1 MDAAEAR
8 ATVQLLMAPGAA
20 RNAFDCALWDLE
32 ARQRGL
38 RLWQLAGCDGAPT
51 ARVTAYTISLGTPG
65 AMAEQ
70 AATAAAD
77 GYRLLKLNLT
87 GEGEL
92 GRAAGREQGAQ
103 DVEISGGAL
112 PIKKK

>member
-8 ATVQLLMAPGAA
+8 AAVQLLMAPGAA
-20 RNAFDCALWDLE
+20 RNALGCALWDME

-51 ARVTAYTISLGTPG
+51 ARVTAYTFSLGTPG

-70 AATAAAD
+70 AAPAAAE
-77 GYRLLKLNLT
+77 GYRLLKIKI
-87 GEGEL
+87 
-92 GRAAGREQGAQ
+92 GRATCRERVCQY
-103 DVEISGGAL
+103 VEVSVVACSL
-112 PIKKK
+112 KNNK

>member
-1 MDAAEAR
+1 MRISDWSSDVCSSDLEMDAAEAR

-51 ARVTAYTISLGTPG
+51 ARVTAYPISLGTPRSEERRVG
-65 AMAEQ
+65 KECVSSCSSR
-70 AATAAAD
+70 
-77 GYRLLKLNLT
+77 GSPNH
-87 GEGEL
+87 
-92 GRAAGREQGAQ
+92 
-103 DVEISGGAL
+103 
-112 PIKKK
+112 